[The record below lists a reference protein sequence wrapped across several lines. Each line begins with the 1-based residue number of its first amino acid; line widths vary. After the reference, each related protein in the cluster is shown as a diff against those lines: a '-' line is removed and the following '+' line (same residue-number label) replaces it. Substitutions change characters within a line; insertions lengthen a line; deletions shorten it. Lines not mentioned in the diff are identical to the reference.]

1 MEQWLAWVNDE
12 FEEWNIEDENL
23 ESPARN
29 QLNDTYIFVNSLIL
43 NKGKWT
49 WDEFKIKINTAGK
62 VCNPH
67 KIKIK

>member
-1 MEQWLAWVNDE
+1 MNDE

-43 NKGKWT
+43 NKGKWA
-49 WDEFKIKINTAGK
+49 WDTNIEFNIENNIFVNDNKDGFEY
-62 VCNPH
+62 
-67 KIKIK
+67 